1 MRAGKVSRKSRPMD
15 ATRKLEMDRLVE
27 ASKHIDNSESESEK
41 TAVIAELLAE
51 VERLEQ
57 EYQPR

>member
-1 MRAGKVSRKSRPMD
+1 MD
-15 ATRKLEMDRLVE
+15 ATKKRQVSQLVE
-27 ASKHIDNSESESEK
+27 ASLHTDNSESESEK